1 MAEKA
6 YQMKPT
12 GREPEPEME
21 PLERMMLIARRMFGI
36 EKYLRDTKRQREALF
51 QTFIAPEDARIARA
65 EERVFQSQF
74 SIFLILEGQPEGQRK
89 LRVGGKTY
97 SIQRGRQSVEVDD
110 DESAIKELQALGPKG
125 EACLKPKTGFTIKK
139 KEVKALLESADGP
152 KLEHIRM
159 KKGPDKLKGSEASG
173 WADEP

>member
-65 EERVFQSQF
+65 EERVVQSKF
-74 SIFLILEGQPEGQRK
+74 SLFLILEEQPEGQRS
-89 LRVGGKTY
+89 LRVGGNT
-97 SIQRGRQSVEVDD
+97 
-110 DESAIKELQALGPKG
+110 
-125 EACLKPKTGFTIKK
+125 
-139 KEVKALLESADGP
+139 
-152 KLEHIRM
+152 
-159 KKGPDKLKGSEASG
+159 
-173 WADEP
+173 